1 MTKRK
6 AIKHEEYLWQKIPG
20 CLDFVQCW
28 TRRFFLVFCCLH
40 CRGSSKHVADNGNTL
55 SKAAKLLC
63 FSSLMSY

>member
-28 TRRFFLVFCCLH
+28 TRRFFFSFLLFALP
-40 CRGSSKHVADNGNTL
+40 GSSKHVADNGNTL